1 MYNFRALC
9 DMHRFLII
17 ISIIL
22 ISQGCTNNPVAE
34 KRAVHRFDNQI
45 QTIKFSVVKTYPHD
59 SGSFTEGFI
68 FHNNQLFE
76 STGSPDDFPETR
88 SVFGIVDL
96 KTGKIDIKAELDRN
110 KFFGEGIVFLRDRIY
125 QVTYENQTC
134 FVYDAETYAKVDSYK
149 YKNKEGWGLT
159 TDGKSII
166 MSDGTNIITWLDP
179 DSLNVIKTLNITFN
193 GASALYMNE
202 LEYINGYLYANIWTT
217 DNIAKIDP
225 ETGRIVGIIDLSSL
239 YVEAKKKYAL
249 SEATN
254 GIAFDSSH
262 DRIFVTGKF
271 WPVIYQI
278 KFPH

>member
-1 MYNFRALC
+1 
-9 DMHRFLII
+9 MHRFLII
-17 ISIIL
+17 IAIIL
-22 ISQGCTNNPVAE
+22 ISQGCTNNPVTE
-34 KRAVHRFDNQI
+34 KRAGHRFDNQI

-110 KFFGEGIVFLRDRIY
+110 KYFGEGIVFLRDRIY

-134 FVYDAETYAKVDSYK
+134 FVYDAETYAKVDSFK

-202 LEYINGYLYANIWTT
+202 LEYINGYLYSNIWTT

-225 ETGRIVGIIDLSSL
+225 KTGRIVGIIDLSPL

-262 DRIFVTGKF
+262 NRIFVTGKF

-278 KFPH
+278 EFPH